1 MSAYYLNAHI
11 LFVFL
16 QFYHIVSALSN
27 PLSFYFLGTSAGI
40 FLCTPR
46 SILPFSS
53 NSSSVLISSLSAM
66 YFLPDIIFNTQMI
79 TLFSLLFNYNLS
91 PFSPINRQS
100 SFCYIHMIYF
110 FLYNQLLLYSSPFFS
125 IYNTKKSSCDGKEV
139 RTWK

>member
-66 YFLPDIIFNTQMI
+66 YFPPRHNFQYINDNPFFAVVQLQLIAFFSHQSTIFFLLYTYDI
-79 TLFSLLFNYNLS
+79 LLFIQ
-91 PFSPINRQS
+91 PIA
-100 SFCYIHMIYF
+100 
-110 FLYNQLLLYSSPFFS
+110 
-125 IYNTKKSSCDGKEV
+125 V
-139 RTWK
+139 V

>member
-46 SILPFSS
+46 SILPFSF

-110 FLYNQLLLYSSPFFS
+110 FLYNQLLLYNSPFFLS
-125 IYNTKKSSCDGKEV
+125 TTQKSQVVME
-139 RTWK
+139 RR

>member
-66 YFLPDIIFNTQMI
+66 YFPDN
-79 TLFSLLFNYNLS
+79 LFSLLFNYNSS
-91 PFSPINRQS
+91 PFSSINRQS

-110 FLYNQLLLYSSPFFS
+110 SLYNQLLLCSSPFFLS
-125 IYNTKKSSCDGKEV
+125 TTQKSQVVME
-139 RTWK
+139 RR

>member
-40 FLCTPR
+40 FL
-46 SILPFSS
+46 PFSS

-66 YFLPDIIFNTQMI
+66 YFPPKHNF
-79 TLFSLLFNYNLS
+79 
-91 PFSPINRQS
+91 
-100 SFCYIHMIYF
+100 
-110 FLYNQLLLYSSPFFS
+110 
-125 IYNTKKSSCDGKEV
+125 
-139 RTWK
+139 

>member
-11 LFVFL
+11 LFVPL
-16 QFYHIVSALSN
+16 QFYHIASALSN

-79 TLFSLLFNYNLS
+79 TLFSLLFNYNSS

-110 FLYNQLLLYSSPFFS
+110 SLYNQLLLCGSPFFLS
-125 IYNTKKSSCDGKEV
+125 TTQKSQVVME
-139 RTWK
+139 RR

>member
-53 NSSSVLISSLSAM
+53 NPPV
-66 YFLPDIIFNTQMI
+66 F
-79 TLFSLLFNYNLS
+79 
-91 PFSPINRQS
+91 
-100 SFCYIHMIYF
+100 
-110 FLYNQLLLYSSPFFS
+110 
-125 IYNTKKSSCDGKEV
+125 
-139 RTWK
+139 

>member
-11 LFVFL
+11 LFVPL
-16 QFYHIVSALSN
+16 QFYHIASALSN

-79 TLFSLLFNYNLS
+79 TLFLLLFNYNLS
-91 PFSPINRQS
+91 PFSPINRQF

-110 FLYNQLLLYSSPFFS
+110 SLYNQLLLYSSPFFS
-125 IYNTKKSSCDGKEV
+125 IYNTKSQVVME
-139 RTWK
+139 RR